1 MPALDIYHDAVKNAL
16 SKDGWVITHEPLHLR
31 WGTKDMYVD
40 LGARQ
45 LLAAE
50 QGDHK
55 IAVEIKSFV
64 SPSEMV
70 DLGDALRQFVMYRA
84 VLNRLE
90 PERTL
95 YLAVRDITFNSLFE
109 EPIGK
114 LLVVSE
120 NLRIVVFKATNEV
133 IVTWIP

>member
-16 SKDGWVITHEPLHLR
+16 VKDGWTISHDPFHLR
-31 WGTKDMYVD
+31 WGKKDMYVD

-50 QGDHK
+50 REERK

-64 SPSEMV
+64 GASEME
-70 DLGDALRQFVMYRA
+70 DLKNAVGQFVRYRA
-84 VLNRLE
+84 VMRKTE
-90 PERTL
+90 PDRTL

-109 EPIGK
+109 EPVGQ
-114 LLVVSE
+114 LLIADE
-120 NLRIVVFKATNEV
+120 NLNLIVFEAQNEV
-133 IVTWIP
+133 IVRWIP

>member
-16 SKDGWVITHEPLHLR
+16 VKDGWTISHEPFHLR
-31 WGTKDMYVD
+31 WGKKDMYVD

-50 QGDHK
+50 REERK

-64 SPSEMV
+64 SNSEIE
-70 DLGDALRQFVMYRA
+70 DLKNAVGQFVLYRS
-84 VLNRLE
+84 VMRKTD
-90 PERTL
+90 PERIL

-109 EPIGK
+109 EPVGQ
-114 LLVVSE
+114 LLIADE
-120 NLRIVVFKATNEV
+120 NLKLIVFEAQNEV
-133 IVTWIP
+133 IVQWIP

>member
-1 MPALDIYHDAVKNAL
+1 MPAPDIYHDAVKNAL
-16 SKDGWVITHEPLHLR
+16 LKDGWVITDDPLHLR

-50 QGDHK
+50 QGERK

-64 SPSEMV
+64 SPSEIV
-70 DLGDALRQFVMYRA
+70 ALRDAIGQFVMYRA

-114 LLVVSE
+114 LLVETE
-120 NLRIVVFKATNEV
+120 NLRILVFEATNEV
-133 IVTWIP
+133 IVRWIS

>member
-16 SKDGWVITHEPLHLR
+16 VKDGWTISHEPFHLR
-31 WGTKDMYVD
+31 WGKKDMYVD

-50 QGDHK
+50 REERK

-64 SPSEMV
+64 SNSEIE
-70 DLGDALRQFVMYRA
+70 DLKNAVGQFVLYRS
-84 VLNRLE
+84 VMRKTD
-90 PERTL
+90 PERIL

-109 EPIGK
+109 EPVGQ
-114 LLVVSE
+114 LLIADE
-120 NLRIVVFKATNEV
+120 NLKLIAFEAQNEV
-133 IVTWIP
+133 IVQWIP

>member
-1 MPALDIYHDAVKNAL
+1 MPAQDIYHDSVRNAL
-16 SKDGWVITHEPLHLR
+16 IKGGWIITDDPLHLR

-40 LGARQ
+40 LGAKQ

-50 QGDHK
+50 QGEHK

-64 SPSEMV
+64 SPSEMA
-70 DLGDALRQFVMYRA
+70 DFRDAIGQFVMYRA
-84 VLNRLE
+84 VLRRLQ
-90 PERTL
+90 PDRTL

-114 LLVVSE
+114 LLIESE
-120 NLRIVVFKATNEV
+120 NLYLLVFEAKSEV
-133 IVTWIP
+133 R